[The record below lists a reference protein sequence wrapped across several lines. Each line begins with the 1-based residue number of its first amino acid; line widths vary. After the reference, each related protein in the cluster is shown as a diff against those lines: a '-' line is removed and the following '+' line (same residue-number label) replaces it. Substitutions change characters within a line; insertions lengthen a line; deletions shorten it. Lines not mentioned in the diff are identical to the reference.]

1 MRIASLKQA
10 ALVLALLTLVV
21 CPLQAQVTAT
31 RTASGS
37 DVLGGAGAAEVFLPV
52 EQAYQLSPSVA
63 TDRVFL
69 DWTIAPDYFL
79 YRERINVVATLP
91 DGAALPV
98 VIAMQAGKSKYD
110 DYFERETEIYYGQ
123 TRVEVVFPVAQASA
137 FTLSVESQG
146 CADAGLCYPP
156 QQQFFRIDP
165 SAGTAEAVEG
175 VAARPD
181 VSQPPISAASTP
193 SPMVH
198 PAPANLATIF
208 LMALLGGLI
217 LNLMPC
223 VFPVLSLKVFAM
235 AAQRERDSEAHWHSW
250 IYAAGVIL
258 SFVAVAGVMLLLRAG
273 GEAVGWGFQLQETLF
288 ISLLY
293 LFFVL
298 GLSFSGV
305 INIGGSLMGIGQ
317 NLVAGNPVKG
327 AFFTGVLAVV
337 VASPCSVPFM
347 GVALGYAVSQSA
359 PLALLIFA
367 VLGFGMALPF
377 ILLAYWPQMLHR
389 LPAPGPWMERLR
401 QFLAFPLYAT
411 GVWLLWVLGQ
421 QGGQMAIVAVLGGLI
436 LLAMAGWL
444 WRDAS
449 ARIWEK
455 ALAVAVLLFALVVP
469 HFLVELRAGGK
480 PVFINM
486 TAAWCLT
493 CLVNEKV
500 ALGRDS
506 VKQHLREKGIAY
518 LIGDWTNRDPE
529 ITRLLQQFDRNGVP
543 LYLYFPPGQGSEI
556 VILPQVLT
564 EASVLEALR

>member
-193 SPMVH
+193 SPMV
-198 PAPANLATIF
+198 
-208 LMALLGGLI
+208 
-217 LNLMPC
+217 
-223 VFPVLSLKVFAM
+223 
-235 AAQRERDSEAHWHSW
+235 QDS
-250 IYAAGVIL
+250 
-258 SFVAVAGVMLLLRAG
+258 RAY
-273 GEAVGWGFQLQETLF
+273 QIIET
-288 ISLLY
+288 
-293 LFFVL
+293 
-298 GLSFSGV
+298 
-305 INIGGSLMGIGQ
+305 M
-317 NLVAGNPVKG
+317 
-327 AFFTGVLAVV
+327 
-337 VASPCSVPFM
+337 
-347 GVALGYAVSQSA
+347 
-359 PLALLIFA
+359 
-367 VLGFGMALPF
+367 
-377 ILLAYWPQMLHR
+377 
-389 LPAPGPWMERLR
+389 R
-401 QFLAFPLYAT
+401 Q
-411 GVWLLWVLGQ
+411 
-421 QGGQMAIVAVLGGLI
+421 I
-436 LLAMAGWL
+436 
-444 WRDAS
+444 
-449 ARIWEK
+449 
-455 ALAVAVLLFALVVP
+455 
-469 HFLVELRAGGK
+469 
-480 PVFINM
+480 
-486 TAAWCLT
+486 
-493 CLVNEKV
+493 
-500 ALGRDS
+500 
-506 VKQHLREKGIAY
+506 
-518 LIGDWTNRDPE
+518 
-529 ITRLLQQFDRNGVP
+529 
-543 LYLYFPPGQGSEI
+543 
-556 VILPQVLT
+556 
-564 EASVLEALR
+564 

>member
-1 MRIASLKQA
+1 MYMRIASLKRA
-10 ALVLALLTLVV
+10 ALVLVLLSMAVY
-21 CPLQAQVTAT
+21 PLQAQVTTT
-31 RTASGS
+31 RAASGGG
-37 DVLGGAGAAEVFLPV
+37 VLVGAGAAEVFLPV

-63 TDRVFL
+63 TDRVLL

-165 SAGTAEAVEG
+165 SAGTAEAVED

-181 VSQPPISAASTP
+181 VSQPAQPPISAASTP

-235 AAQRERDSEAHWHSW
+235 AAQRERDDEAHWHSW

-273 GEAVGWGFQLQETLF
+273 GEAVGWGFQLQEPLF
-288 ISLLY
+288 ISLLVY

-305 INIGGSLMGIGQ
+305 IHIGGSLMGIGQ

-337 VASPCSVPFM
+337 VASPARCHSWVWRWGTQFP
-347 GVALGYAVSQSA
+347 SR
-359 PLALLIFA
+359 
-367 VLGFGMALPF
+367 
-377 ILLAYWPQMLHR
+377 H
-389 LPAPGPWMERLR
+389 PWR
-401 QFLAFPLYAT
+401 Y
-411 GVWLLWVLGQ
+411 
-421 QGGQMAIVAVLGGLI
+421 
-436 LLAMAGWL
+436 
-444 WRDAS
+444 
-449 ARIWEK
+449 
-455 ALAVAVLLFALVVP
+455 
-469 HFLVELRAGGK
+469 
-480 PVFINM
+480 
-486 TAAWCLT
+486 
-493 CLVNEKV
+493 
-500 ALGRDS
+500 
-506 VKQHLREKGIAY
+506 
-518 LIGDWTNRDPE
+518 
-529 ITRLLQQFDRNGVP
+529 
-543 LYLYFPPGQGSEI
+543 
-556 VILPQVLT
+556 
-564 EASVLEALR
+564 